1 MNLSKFPSEHV
12 ILQGNKLKSI
22 YNVQK
27 VCILLIFFSFLPAVA
42 NAKTV
47 HIHELVK
54 GQKNC
59 DTASVKNYNRIVQE
73 NNRRDLAQRMQ
84 NNRNNYQ
91 SSQFSAPSNSKM
103 SQNRRDKP
111 LASQV
116 LLSLLFESTIS
127 PKPLSTFYYTYR
139 LHRVLDTNSVNA
151 VITFFIHTCSSV
163 E

>member
-1 MNLSKFPSEHV
+1 MNLSKFPSGHV

-22 YNVQK
+22 YNLQK
-27 VCILLIFFSFLPAVA
+27 VCILFIFLFLPAVA

-59 DTASVKNYNRIVQE
+59 DTVKNYNRIVQE
-73 NNRRDLAQRMQ
+73 NNRRDIAQRMK

-103 SQNRRDKP
+103 SQNRTDMTNDKP
-111 LASQV
+111 LAPQV
-116 LLSLLFESTIS
+116 VLSLLF
-127 PKPLSTFYYTYR
+127 
-139 LHRVLDTNSVNA
+139 
-151 VITFFIHTCSSV
+151 
-163 E
+163 

>member
-1 MNLSKFPSEHV
+1 MNLSKFPSKHV

-22 YNVQK
+22 YNLQK

-84 NNRNNYQ
+84 DNRNNYQ

-116 LLSLLFESTIS
+116 VLSLLF
-127 PKPLSTFYYTYR
+127 
-139 LHRVLDTNSVNA
+139 
-151 VITFFIHTCSSV
+151 
-163 E
+163 

>member
-1 MNLSKFPSEHV
+1 VNLSKFPSGHV

-22 YNVQK
+22 YNLQK
-27 VCILLIFFSFLPAVA
+27 VCILFIFLFLPAVA

-73 NNRRDLAQRMQ
+73 NNRRDLAQQMQ

-91 SSQFSAPSNSKM
+91 SSQFSAPSNSKI
-103 SQNRRDKP
+103 SQNRHDK
-111 LASQV
+111 
-116 LLSLLFESTIS
+116 
-127 PKPLSTFYYTYR
+127 
-139 LHRVLDTNSVNA
+139 
-151 VITFFIHTCSSV
+151 
-163 E
+163 